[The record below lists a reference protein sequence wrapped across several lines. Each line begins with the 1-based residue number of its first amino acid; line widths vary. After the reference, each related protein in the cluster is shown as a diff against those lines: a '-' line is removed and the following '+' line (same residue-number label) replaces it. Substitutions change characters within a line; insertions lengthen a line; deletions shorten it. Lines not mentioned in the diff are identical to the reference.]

1 MVEVTRGLQVGKSY
15 LSSLIG
21 LIITIVLGYE
31 YINYF
36 IGEFSPYLFTL
47 LTILQIF
54 RFFKIFRNDILPC
67 RLAPSKL
74 RNFLFKKNIRDFYTY
89 KTDYND
95 QFVNI
100 MLYGYESE
108 FNVNFVES
116 LKDCPQNSIF
126 IVPPTSS
133 KSVSM
138 ETQQEAIL
146 KGDFR
151 DDPVLNKLFDNKSIE
166 KYSIA
171 KFKTLGNSKFYV
183 NESEVTS
190 YRYHIL
196 RQVSEHDRLLSYG
209 WVLDLKL
216 IK

>member
-1 MVEVTRGLQVGKSY
+1 
-15 LSSLIG
+15 
-21 LIITIVLGYE
+21 
-31 YINYF
+31 
-36 IGEFSPYLFTL
+36 
-47 LTILQIF
+47 
-54 RFFKIFRNDILPC
+54 
-67 RLAPSKL
+67 
-74 RNFLFKKNIRDFYTY
+74 
-89 KTDYND
+89 
-95 QFVNI
+95 

-108 FNVNFVES
+108 FNVNFVKS
-116 LKDCPQNSIF
+116 LKDCPKNSIF

-138 ETQQEAIL
+138 ETEQEAIL

-151 DDPVLNKLFDNKSIE
+151 DDTELNNLFDNKLIE

-171 KFKTLGNSKFYV
+171 KFKTLGNSNFYV

-196 RQVSEHDRLLSYG
+196 RQVSAHDRLLSYG